1 VNRIVVTG
9 AAGFIGSHLV
19 EALLDRGDDVVGVD
33 NFDPFYPRAA
43 KEENL
48 AAAAARPG
56 FRFVELDIRERDRL
70 ASLLD
75 AGTVVVHLAA
85 RAGVRQSV
93 ADPAGYAAVNV
104 GGTAAVLEAMR
115 AAGATRLVF
124 ASSSSVYGADTPL
137 PFREDAAAMTPVSP
151 YGATKR
157 AAELLIQALAPLA
170 GLRVAS
176 LRLFTVFG
184 PRQRPDLAM
193 HAFARRMIDG
203 EPITLYGEGQSRDYT
218 FVADAVAGIV
228 AAVDWTAGAAAGMV
242 EHLNLGANQPVALDV
257 MVAELA
263 RALGVTPRIE
273 RAPMQPGDVSRTA
286 ADPARAAAVLHY
298 APRTSFADGIERFV
312 AWCRETYA
320 FAH

>member
-1 VNRIVVTG
+1 MSRIVVTG

-48 AAAAARPG
+48 AAAAARSG

-170 GLRVAS
+170 RLRVAS

-228 AAVDWTAGAAAGMV
+228 SAVDWTAGAAAGTV
-242 EHLNLGANQPVALDV
+242 EHLNLGANQPVTLDV

-273 RAPMQPGDVSRTA
+273 RAPMQPGDVRRTA

-298 APRTSFADGIERFV
+298 AARTSFADGIERFV
-312 AWCRETYA
+312 AWFRETYA

>member
-1 VNRIVVTG
+1 MTRIVVTG
-9 AAGFIGSHLV
+9 AAGFMGSHLV
-19 EALLDRGDDVVGVD
+19 EALLDRGDAVVGVD
-33 NFDPFYPRAA
+33 NFDPLYPRAV

-48 AAAAARPG
+48 AAAGSRAG
-56 FRFVELDIRERDRL
+56 FRFVELDVRERDRL
-70 ASLLD
+70 ASLLG
-75 AGTVVVHLAA
+75 AETVVVHLAA

-93 ADPAGYAAVNV
+93 ADPSGYAAVNV

-115 AAGATRLVF
+115 AAGATRLIF

-137 PFREDAAAMTPVSP
+137 PFREDAAATRPVSP

-157 AAELLIQALAPLA
+157 AAELLIQSVAPLA
-170 GLRVAS
+170 GMRVAS

-228 AAVDWTAGAAAGMV
+228 AATDWTAGVAPGTV
-242 EHLNLGANQPVALDV
+242 EHFNLGANQPVGLEA
-257 MVAELA
+257 MVSELA

-298 APRTSFADGIERFV
+298 APRTSFAGGIERFV
-312 AWCRETYA
+312 AWFRETYA

>member
-1 VNRIVVTG
+1 
-9 AAGFIGSHLV
+9 
-19 EALLDRGDDVVGVD
+19 
-33 NFDPFYPRAA
+33 
-43 KEENL
+43 
-48 AAAAARPG
+48 
-56 FRFVELDIRERDRL
+56 
-70 ASLLD
+70 
-75 AGTVVVHLAA
+75 
-85 RAGVRQSV
+85 V

-104 GGTAAVLEAMR
+104 GGTASVLEAMR

-193 HAFARRMIDG
+193 HAFARRMIEG

-228 AAVDWTAGAAAGMV
+228 AAIDWTAGAASGTV
-242 EHLNLGANQPVALDV
+242 EHFNLGANQPVALDA
-257 MVAELA
+257 MVSELA

-298 APRTSFADGIERFV
+298 APRTSFAGGIERFV
-312 AWCRETYA
+312 AWFRETYA